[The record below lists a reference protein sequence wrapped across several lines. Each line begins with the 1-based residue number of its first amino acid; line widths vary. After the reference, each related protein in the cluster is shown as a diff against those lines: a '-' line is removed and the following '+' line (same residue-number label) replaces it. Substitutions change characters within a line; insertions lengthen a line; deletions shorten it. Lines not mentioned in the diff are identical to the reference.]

1 LRIKEDAVDI
11 RYRINYQIK
20 VPQVRLIDEDGSQLG
35 VKPTSEALK
44 LAVDKGMDLVEI
56 APAATPPVCKIISYS
71 KLRYEHNKKEKEA
84 KKKQK
89 GGHLKEIRIRPAI
102 GVHDLE
108 VKLNH
113 IREFLAEHD
122 KVRVAIM
129 FKGRENTHRDLGH
142 ALAAK
147 LKLSLA
153 DVGELEGNP
162 TFFGTRLFLNFVPR
176 KEPVKTVAP
185 KPKEEPAQVKPP
197 VQETPK
203 A

>member
-1 LRIKEDAVDI
+1 MAQE
-11 RYRINYQIK
+11 
-20 VPQVRLIDEDGSQLG
+20 
-35 VKPTSEALK
+35 
-44 LAVDKGMDLVEI
+44 KGKDLVEI
-56 APAATPPVCKIISYS
+56 SPAAAPPVCKIISYS
-71 KLRYEHNKKEKEA
+71 KLKYEANKKEKEA

-102 GVHDLE
+102 GDHDLQ

-129 FKGRENTHRDLGH
+129 FKGRENTHRELGH

-147 LKLSLA
+147 LTASLA
-153 DVGELEGNP
+153 DVGELEGRA

-176 KEPVKTVAP
+176 KDIPKIA
-185 KPKEEPAQVKPP
+185 KPKASTAPSQVPAPAPAKAP
-197 VQETPK
+197 ETTKDQTP